1 MENRRMHISGQT
13 AIVTGASS
21 GLGAATARM
30 LSKAGANV
38 ALFDRNK
45 NAGET
50 LAEELGGLFLEVDV
64 TQASEVDHALNA
76 VKNRYG
82 LARILVNCAGIAPAI
97 KTVSNEFVP
106 HPLEDFRRVIEIN
119 LVGTFLVLSYFAAR
133 VAAAGPVGEEAGV
146 IVNTASIAAYEGQ
159 VGHAAYSASKAGI
172 VGLTLPIARELAASR
187 IRVMTI
193 APGVFETPLLM
204 GMSDRIRESIAK
216 QIPHPNRFARPD
228 EFAQLVEAIVTNPVL
243 NGETIRIDGAA
254 RLPAR

>member
-1 MENRRMHISGQT
+1 MHIRGQT
-13 AIVTGASS
+13 AIVTGAAS

-30 LSKAGANV
+30 LSECGAKV
-38 ALFDRNK
+38 ALFDLNQA
-45 NAGET
+45 AGET
-50 LAEELGGLFLEVDV
+50 LAEELGGQFFRVDV
-64 TQASEVDHALNA
+64 TQESEVDQALDA
-76 VKNRYG
+76 MSSRYG
-82 LARILVNCAGIAPAI
+82 IARILVNCAGIAPAI
-97 KTVSNEFVP
+97 KTVSHEFIP

-119 LVGTFLVLSYFAAR
+119 LVGTFLILSHFAAR
-133 VAAAGPVGEEAGV
+133 LAAAGPAGEEAGV
-146 IVNTASIAAYEGQ
+146 IVNTASIAAFEGQ

-204 GMSDRIRESIAK
+204 GMSGRIRESIAK

-228 EFAQLVEAIVTNPVL
+228 EFARLVEAIVTNPVL

-254 RLPAR
+254 RLPSR

>member
-1 MENRRMHISGQT
+1 MHIRGQT

-30 LSKAGANV
+30 LSDGGAKV
-38 ALFDRNK
+38 ALFDRNQA
-45 NAGET
+45 AGET
-50 LAEELGGLFLEVDV
+50 LAEELGGQFFCVDV
-64 TQASEVDHALNA
+64 TQESEVDQALDA
-76 VKNRYG
+76 VNSSYG
-82 LARILVNCAGIAPAI
+82 TARILVNCAGVAPAI
-97 KTVSNEFVP
+97 KTVSHKFIP

-119 LVGTFLVLSYFAAR
+119 LVGTFLILSHFAAR
-133 VAAAGPVGEEAGV
+133 LAAAGPLGEEAGV
-146 IVNTASIAAYEGQ
+146 IVNTASIAAFEGQ

-204 GMSDRIRESIAK
+204 GMSERIRESVAK

-228 EFAQLVEAIVTNPVL
+228 EFARLVEAIVTNPVL

-254 RLPAR
+254 RLPYR

>member
-1 MENRRMHISGQT
+1 MENRRMHIRGQT

-30 LSKAGANV
+30 LSDGGAKV
-38 ALFDRNK
+38 ALFDRNQA
-45 NAGET
+45 AGET
-50 LAEELGGLFLEVDV
+50 LAEELGGQFFRVDV
-64 TQASEVDHALNA
+64 TQESEVDQALDA
-76 VKNRYG
+76 VNSNYG
-82 LARILVNCAGIAPAI
+82 TARILVNCAGVAPAI
-97 KTVSNEFVP
+97 KTVSHKFIP
-106 HPLEDFRRVIEIN
+106 HPLEDFRRVVEIN
-119 LVGTFLVLSYFAAR
+119 LVGTFLILSHFAAR
-133 VAAAGPVGEEAGV
+133 LAAAGPVGEEAGV
-146 IVNTASIAAYEGQ
+146 IVNTASIAAFEGQ

-204 GMSDRIRESIAK
+204 GMSERIRESIAK

-228 EFAQLVEAIVTNPVL
+228 EFARLVEAIVTNPVL

-254 RLPAR
+254 RLPSR

>member
-1 MENRRMHISGQT
+1 MENRRMHIRGQT

-30 LSKAGANV
+30 LSDGGAKV
-38 ALFDRNK
+38 ALFDRNQ
-45 NAGET
+45 AGGET
-50 LAEELGGLFLEVDV
+50 LAEELGGQFFRVDV
-64 TQASEVDHALNA
+64 TQESEVDQALDA
-76 VKNRYG
+76 MSSRYG
-82 LARILVNCAGIAPAI
+82 IARILVNCAGIAPAI
-97 KTVSNEFVP
+97 KTVSHKFIP

-119 LVGTFLVLSYFAAR
+119 LVGTFLILSHFAAR
-133 VAAAGPVGEEAGV
+133 LAAAGPVGEEAGV
-146 IVNTASIAAYEGQ
+146 IVNTASIAAFEGQ

-204 GMSDRIRESIAK
+204 RMSERIRESIAK

-228 EFAQLVEAIVTNPVL
+228 EFARLVEAIVTNPVL

-254 RLPAR
+254 RLPSR